1 MTRKQAVRKSISK
14 PRRKNSGALNV
25 LLWAGLLNRGSMI
38 LFGLLAMVLGSG
50 LLVVKTTHQ
59 NRFTFNE
66 LQQLKDEAVQL
77 DVSWGQLLIEQS
89 TFGVEGRI
97 EQKAVEQLDM
107 RVPEVADIVMVKHH
121 D

>member
-1 MTRKQAVRKSISK
+1 MSRKQAVKNQQRKS
-14 PRRKNSGALNV
+14 
-25 LLWAGLLNRGSMI
+25 LLQQSP
-38 LFGLLAMVLGSG
+38 LLAVLRWSG
-50 LLVVKTTHQ
+50 LVNRSSLLLFVCMAVVLASGLMVVRTTHQ
-59 NRFTFNE
+59 NRVAFNE

-107 RVPEVADIVMVKHH
+107 RVPEVADIVMVGNHE
-121 D
+121 